1 MLITTSIILICLAAA
16 VILIIVVKKF
26 PAMAILDV
34 ANIPGEKEA
43 KFKEQII
50 KARVERDLSRWTGF
64 IGRFWLFL
72 SKQVSAFLQARQAS
86 LKKVKVNYKVSL
98 KMPWLEKQ
106 KQIRKLWAEA
116 EEAAGKEDEAAA
128 EEKLVEIISLD
139 QKNLDAFFK
148 LAGLYDNQKKWI
160 EARQTYEYALKLARQ
175 SKDKDDIR
183 GDIGAQEVHFALAKV
198 EREAG
203 DLDEALENIR
213 EALEIE
219 PNNPRYLDLILDL
232 SIIRKDKNLAQEC
245 LGKLAAVNPENQK
258 LEEWG
263 EKIKN
268 L

>member
-1 MLITTSIILICLAAA
+1 MALAIILA
-16 VILIIVVKKF
+16 IVVKKF
-26 PAMAILDV
+26 PALAILDV

-43 KFKEQII
+43 KFKEQIM
-50 KARVERDLSRWTGF
+50 KARVERDLSRWTGIF
-64 IGRFWLFL
+64 GRFWIFL
-72 SKQVSAFLQARQAS
+72 TRNLSAFLQARQAS
-86 LKKVKVNYKVSL
+86 LKKIKTSYKAGL

-106 KQIRKLWAEA
+106 KQIRKLWAEV
-116 EEAAGKEDEAAA
+116 EEAFKKENDKIG

-139 QKNLDAFFK
+139 QKNLDAFFR
-148 LAGLYDNQKKWI
+148 LAGLYDNQKKWP
-160 EARQTYEYALKLARQ
+160 EARQTYEYALKLAHQ
-175 SKDKDDIR
+175 SRDKEEVR
-183 GDIGAQEVHFALAKV
+183 GDISAQEVYFALAKV
-198 EREAG
+198 EKEAS

-258 LEEWG
+258 LAEWQ
-263 EKIKN
+263 EKIEN